1 MKAFVIFAILGL
13 TLASHACAHASST
26 SSTGDNAKATAS
38 AAARTPSTPVD
49 AAERELF
56 DLVNAERRRAGLAA
70 LRWYEPAAQVARAHS
85 AEMRGRHV
93 VAHESPTTGTPA
105 ERAHRA
111 GIHVPLVLENVGRAD
126 SVAALHD
133 GLMHSPGHRAN
144 ILNAEATHIGIGF
157 ASASAAA
164 NELYVTQLFVRLLEP
179 IDVQATRARV
189 RAAIHD
195 RRQRQGA
202 GAARS
207 DAIVDQSAQA
217 LAEALANH
225 GGSLDAEQRKALLT
239 PALRHYKELHTEI
252 GVVAEPLE
260 IVTGGNVTGA
270 ATAIGVG
277 IAQGTHPELGD
288 NAVYVVVLL
297 ATKV

>member
-1 MKAFVIFAILGL
+1 VNTNVTIAIVGL
-13 TLASHACAHASST
+13 TLASHPCAHASPTLAPSN
-26 SSTGDNAKATAS
+26 NAHTPAS

-56 DLVNAERRRAGLAA
+56 DLVNAERRRAGLTA

-85 AEMRGRHV
+85 AEMRDRHV

-105 ERAHRA
+105 DRARRA
-111 GIHVPLVLENVGRAD
+111 GIHVPLVLENVGRAE

-157 ASASAAA
+157 ALASAPPK
-164 NELYVTQLFVRLLEP
+164 ELYVTQLFVRVLEP
-179 IDVQATRARV
+179 IDVEAARARV
-189 RAAIHD
+189 RAAIHE

-202 GAARS
+202 GVART
-207 DAIVDQSAQA
+207 DALVDQSAQA
-217 LAEALANH
+217 LAEALASH
-225 GGSLDAEQRKALLT
+225 RGSLDAEQRKALLT
-239 PALRHYKELHTEI
+239 PTLRRYKELHTEI

-260 IVTGGNVTGA
+260 IVTGGNVTSA

-288 NAVYVVVLL
+288 NAIYVVVLL